1 MTAESP
7 TIRLE
12 RYSERHVEGLTAL
25 YNDPAVAR
33 QVLQMPYQS
42 VEQRLKR
49 LHDSVDDDRL
59 LILVALHQGDVIGS
73 ASLEQHPRIRRS
85 HSGSIGMGVA
95 VAWQGKGVGSRLL
108 GELLDIADNWM
119 NLRRVELTVYTDNAP
134 ALALYRKFG
143 FETEG
148 RCATTR
154 CGMGA
159 SWMCTA
165 WRACGGSRGGWES
178 EGRERREVA
187 ERRDLQTTQWLAGL
201 PFHDRFV
208 LGFGHTVTVDKQ
220 RGCYLGGE
228 GA

>member
-42 VEQRLKR
+42 VEQRRKR
-49 LHDSVDDDRL
+49 LHDS
-59 LILVALHQGDVIGS
+59 VALHQGDVIGS

-148 RCATTR
+148 EMRDYAVR
-154 CGMGA
+154 DGRFVDVYSMA
-159 SWMCTA
+159 
-165 WRACGGSRGGWES
+165 RLRRV
-178 EGRERREVA
+178 EGRV
-187 ERRDLQTTQWLAGL
+187 
-201 PFHDRFV
+201 
-208 LGFGHTVTVDKQ
+208 
-220 RGCYLGGE
+220 GE
-228 GA
+228 